1 MHIFGIGNIQ
11 LQTLMTFILNYVEA
25 VGVFSDVAVKK
36 VVVHMQEVMQK
47 LSVGFVTIAFPG
59 LALFQAL
66 VSIASIAH
74 KTVDS
79 QGVGSAHIYGLVM
92 DENTFPDN
100 PFQRFLGCV
109 PIETYSWKNR
119 IPTCQIGVHGYWH
132 FQSLDQNISWYYFD
146 NDGIG
151 DDILYNTK
159 GDGSRFD

>member
-66 VSIASIAH
+66 VAIATIAH
-74 KTVDS
+74 KTVEHMRW
-79 QGVGSAHIYGLVM
+79 QFFAR
-92 DENTFPDN
+92 
-100 PFQRFLGCV
+100 FQ
-109 PIETYSWKNR
+109 
-119 IPTCQIGVHGYWH
+119 PTRSIQ
-132 FQSLDQNISWYYFD
+132 
-146 NDGIG
+146 
-151 DDILYNTK
+151 K
-159 GDGSRFD
+159 

>member
-1 MHIFGIGNIQ
+1 MFKLSFPNNITNPNIKQMNHSVSVDMTGRQYHMHVFGIWNIQ
-11 LQTLMTFILNYVEA
+11 LQTLVTLVLNYVEA
-25 VGVFSDVAVKK
+25 VGVFSDVAVKE
-36 VVVHMQEVMQK
+36 VVVHMQKVMQK
-47 LSVGFVTIAFPG
+47 LSVSFVTIAFPG

-109 PIETYSWKNR
+109 PIETYS
-119 IPTCQIGVHGYWH
+119 
-132 FQSLDQNISWYYFD
+132 
-146 NDGIG
+146 
-151 DDILYNTK
+151 
-159 GDGSRFD
+159 